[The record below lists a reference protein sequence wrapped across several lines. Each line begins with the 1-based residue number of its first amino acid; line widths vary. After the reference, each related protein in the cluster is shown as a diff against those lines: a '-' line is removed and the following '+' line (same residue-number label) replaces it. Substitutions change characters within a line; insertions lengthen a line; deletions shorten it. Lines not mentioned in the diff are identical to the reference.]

1 MIRSSTS
8 ASGRGNVADA
18 TVAGARVSGVTVAGV
33 VLAGGRSSRMGR
45 DKASLV
51 FDGTTLLQRTAEALA
66 HVADEIVVVR
76 APDQQLPALDLDVPV
91 IEAEDPVEGEGP
103 LIGIAAGLRATST
116 DVAIVVAVDM
126 PFLQPPLLRLL
137 AERVKAGARWAL
149 PIAEGRPQPLC
160 SAFATDAVEI
170 LERHIAAGDRAPM
183 AAAGDLEVERIEPEV
198 WRAADAA
205 GRSFLNV
212 NTPEE
217 FEAAQ
222 RLLDEA

>member
-1 MIRSSTS
+1 VT
-8 ASGRGNVADA
+8 AA
-18 TVAGARVSGVTVAGV
+18 TVAGV

-51 FDGTTLLQRTAEALA
+51 FDGSTLLQRTAEALA
-66 HVADEIVVVR
+66 RVVDEVVVVR
-76 APDQQLPALDLDVPV
+76 APGQQLPAMELDVPV
-91 IEAEDPVEGEGP
+91 VEAEDPVEGEGP
-103 LIGIAAGLRATST
+103 LVGIAAGLRATST
-116 DVAIVVAVDM
+116 DTAIVVAVDM

-137 AERVKAGARWAL
+137 AERVQAGARWAL

-160 SAFATDAVEI
+160 SAFATSAVEV
-170 LERHIAAGDRAPM
+170 LERHITAGDRAPM
-183 AAAGDLEVERIEPEV
+183 AAADDLEVDRIEPEE
-198 WRAADAA
+198 WRTVDAA

-217 FEAAQ
+217 FDAAQ